1 MTLEQRCDALATVP
15 ELAAIPARSR
25 AALAAGMRQ
34 ELYATGETV
43 VELGDRA
50 DCVFVLC
57 DGVLEVTQDGRA
69 EPLRRLGHGA
79 LLGELAF
86 FAGGIRTATVR
97 AVEPSVLL
105 SLPYENFRAFLLSHP
120 ESLLALMGRTVEAL
134 REAEQALSGRGTG
147 THDA

>member
-1 MTLEQRCDALATVP
+1 MTLEPRCAGLEAVP
-15 ELAAIPARSR
+15 ELAAMPRRSR

-34 ELYATGETV
+34 ERYAAGETV

-57 DGVLEVTQDGRA
+57 DGMLEVTQEGRA
-69 EPLRRLGHGA
+69 EPLRRLGGRA

-86 FAGGIRTATVR
+86 FAGGVRTATVR

-105 SLPYENFRAFLLSHP
+105 SLPYDNFRAFLLRHP
-120 ESLLALMGRTVEAL
+120 ESLLALMGRTVAAL
-134 REAEQALSGRGTG
+134 REAEQALAGRGAG
-147 THDA
+147 SLGG